1 MHEGQCE
8 VCRSELIVPF
18 VYQDKE
24 PRGIIPLENL
34 SVKEVVFPRK
44 PVRLEP
50 CYKFEN
56 KAINDTIS
64 DG

>member
-1 MHEGQCE
+1 MHEGLCE
-8 VCRSELIVPF
+8 VCRSELIVLF

-44 PVRLEP
+44 PVRPEP
-50 CYKFEN
+50 CYKQERE
-56 KAINDTIS
+56 AINDIIS